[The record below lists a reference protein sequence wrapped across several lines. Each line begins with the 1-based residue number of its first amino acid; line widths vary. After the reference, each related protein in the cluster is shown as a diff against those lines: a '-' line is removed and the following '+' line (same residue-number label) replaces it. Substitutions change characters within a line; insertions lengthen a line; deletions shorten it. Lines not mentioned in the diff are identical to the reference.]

1 MSDEVEELPEIDEA
15 VDGASSDTGSKSK
28 ESAGLDEANDVSAT
42 LPDLGLIMDVPL
54 RLSVELGSAQLR
66 VRDVLALSKGS
77 VVELD
82 RVNGEPADIYVNDR
96 LIARG
101 QLTTEDERV
110 AIRITE
116 LIAVH
121 AAANVA

>member
-15 VDGASSDTGSKSK
+15 VAGEAEKPAEEVIDGSDSGP
-28 ESAGLDEANDVSAT
+28 
-42 LPDLGLIMDVPL
+42 PDLGLIMEVPL
-54 RLSVELGSAQLR
+54 RLSVELGSANLP
-66 VRDVLALSKGS
+66 VRDVLSLAKGS

-82 RVNGEPADIYVNDR
+82 RMNGEPADVYVNDR

-101 QLTTEDERV
+101 EISTDDDRM

-116 LIAVH
+116 LIAVK
-121 AAANVA
+121 AAAGAA